1 MIFLFFAIW
10 TFEFLISH
18 NCIHPIKPSWRRNMD
33 IYVQF
38 WPKFVQV
45 ILKLSTSEA
54 NGPKRLF
61 DLKVPLESG
70 GSFQSKCFGTTA
82 IFSENEQSLLKWW
95 GNPYQSLFLVT
106 LTVHFYCYGT
116 STFTFT
122 WLLNYNDIFQ
132 KTVCQSDSK
141 WSAPG
146 PTCSRVSCGALDA
159 PANGRLEC
167 TGDNELFGTRCE
179 AICNE
184 GFKLTDGDR
193 IRICQDTTLW
203 SGEPAQCSQ
212 IKCPLLSAPKHGR
225 RLCSNSN
232 LYGSKCRFVCEI
244 GYEFHGNQERIC
256 QGNFFSNFFKF
267 FSIFVFKI
275 FFDIF
280 F

>member
-1 MIFLFFAIW
+1 MNERWSDDLPRCDLVKCPALNVHLSPHLRMECTSGNLFRSTCNFMCDVGWELRGDDQIECQAGGEWNGQIPYCQ
-10 TFEFLISH
+10 LITCG
-18 NCIHPIKPSWRRNMD
+18 N
-33 IYVQF
+33 
-38 WPKFVQV
+38 
-45 ILKLSTSEA
+45 LKAPEHGRISCS
-54 NGPKRLF
+54 NR
-61 DLKVPLESG
+61 DRYD
-70 GSFQSKCFGTTA
+70 SKCSYECDTGYELIGA
-82 IFSENEQSLLKWW
+82 
-95 GNPYQSLFLVT
+95 
-106 LTVHFYCYGT
+106 
-116 STFTFT
+116 
-122 WLLNYNDIFQ
+122 Q

-256 QGNFFSNFFKF
+256 QANEMWSGREASC
-267 FSIFVFKI
+267 SIKQCIEVPK
-275 FFDIF
+275 
-280 F
+280 

>member
-1 MIFLFFAIW
+1 MPGLRAIRVRPH
-10 TFEFLISH
+10 FYF
-18 NCIHPIKPSWRRNMD
+18 
-33 IYVQF
+33 
-38 WPKFVQV
+38 
-45 ILKLSTSEA
+45 
-54 NGPKRLF
+54 
-61 DLKVPLESG
+61 
-70 GSFQSKCFGTTA
+70 
-82 IFSENEQSLLKWW
+82 
-95 GNPYQSLFLVT
+95 T
-106 LTVHFYCYGT
+106 LTI
-116 STFTFT
+116 
-122 WLLNYNDIFQ
+122 IFR
-132 KTVCQSDSK
+132 KLYVNLIVNG
-141 WSAPG
+141 APG

-256 QGNFFSNFFKF
+256 QGKT
-267 FSIFVFKI
+267 I
-275 FFDIF
+275 
-280 F
+280 